1 MRKEW
6 IRCSAVRILNGKLQ
20 IKNPGGFWDRFFQ
33 QKSGGAS
40 KRFNKQYTKSYFD
53 KEESKEIPVKAKSL
67 SLTATDNEVIR
78 ALVSQGAKKQ
88 QARLAV
94 QAAKARG
101 ASGFE
106 GIFRGA
112 LKELT

>member
-1 MRKEW
+1 MKEEW
-6 IRCSAVRILNGKLQ
+6 IKCSAVRVLNGKLQ
-20 IKNPGGFWDRFFQ
+20 IRNPGGFWDRFFQ

-40 KRFNKQYTKSYFD
+40 KKFNKQYTKGYFD
-53 KEESKEIPVKAKSL
+53 KKESREVPVKAKPL
-67 SLTATDNEVIR
+67 SLTATDNEVIS

-88 QARLAV
+88 QAKIAV